1 MTSSS
6 ARVTIEPV
14 SAETPKTPKRR
25 KYSVAEKRRIV
36 EESFQPGS
44 SVSRVARG
52 HGVNA
57 NQVFTWRRLYQR
69 GRLGGNVRPA
79 QGAEL
84 LPVTITDSSAAPI
97 PTVAASSAPAGTIQL
112 QLPRGRLRIEGAV
125 DPHCLRVVLECLLG

>member
-14 SAETPKTPKRR
+14 SAAAPKTLKRR
-25 KYSVAEKRRIV
+25 KYSIAEKRRIV

-44 SVSRVARG
+44 SVARVARA
-52 HGVNA
+52 HEINA
-57 NQVFTWRRLYQR
+57 NQVFSWRRLYQR

-79 QGAEL
+79 PAAEL
-84 LPVTITDSSAAPI
+84 VPVTITDTPAAPLPA
-97 PTVAASSAPAGTIQL
+97 PTPSSLPAGMIQL

-125 DPHCLRVVLECLLG
+125 DPHALRIVLECLLA